1 MGAKA
6 VYRCLIANRGE
17 IAVRI
22 IRACRE
28 MNIETV
34 AVYAKGDESSLHVSL
49 ADQAVCIGDANPL
62 DSYLNEDRIIS
73 AAMITGANAIH
84 PGYGF
89 LSESPSFAKKVE
101 ENDIY
106 FIGPTQQTM
115 KMMGDKITA
124 RQTVDE
130 AGVPIIPGSTDAVS
144 TVEEVEEIAK
154 DIDFPVVLK
163 AASGGGGKGIRIVK
177 TAEEL
182 PKALKEAKSE
192 GKKYFND
199 DRVYVEAFIPVAKHV
214 EVQVLGDGQSE
225 YIHLGE
231 RDCSVQRKNQKL
243 IEESPCAA
251 LSDEKRQNMCE
262 DAVKVAKASD
272 YRSAGTIEFLV
283 TEDAYYFIEMNARI
297 QVEHTVTEMRAN
309 RDLLQ
314 AQLYLMVHGT
324 LPFTQEDIQFD
335 GHVIEARINAENPQK
350 NFQPTPGRVD
360 ALHLPQGFNV
370 RVDSLLYQGYRVSP
384 YYDSLVAKVIVKS
397 TTRAEAIHKLKM
409 TLDEMVIDGFTT
421 TADFLYA
428 VLSYPFYVE
437 NDAKDV
443 DIKFLDRY
451 QIAKEES

>member
-1 MGAKA
+1 M
-6 VYRCLIANRGE
+6 YRCLIANRGE

-124 RQTVDE
+124 RQTVDA

-350 NFQPTPGRVD
+350 NFQPTPGRVE

-428 VLSYPFYVE
+428 VLSYPVYVE